1 MQRGPPASGADCAAC
16 TGARQP
22 VTLTVLRAAGSSS
35 QEDVEPQER
44 KGALW
49 ECYRQLLS
57 EGWTP
62 DVHSY
67 TTSFRWGL

>member
-1 MQRGPPASGADCAAC
+1 MCAAW
-16 TGARQP
+16 AE
-22 VTLTVLRAAGSSS
+22 VTSGCCAAGSSS
-35 QEDVEPQER
+35 QEDVEPSHR

-49 ECYRQLLS
+49 DTYRHLVA

-67 TTSFRWGL
+67 TTSFRSVIFLTARDFSPASWDT